1 MNSLTREH
9 PLKHPLR
16 LNTSSY
22 MNRIYIV
29 LICFFW
35 FVQAGLSQ
43 TKEEIIKQYQTGVFY
58 DENFEFDGKTL
69 TLPDLRTSYNKAS
82 TCYDEEEPIEEGIRF
97 YDCVVKEDG
106 EEYDLIISNREENS
120 FFATYISRLGRKNY
134 IKEVK
139 TRAITTKI
147 ENGRVSA
154 QCVCDFNTL
163 PDAFRQS
170 VFDIKC
176 HLITSETAALLNALY
191 TKENHNKPEIWNQFI
206 AYLNSREY
214 KREFTEM
221 TKVVYNDIFTSIN
234 KKINKRWYDKY
245 KRYDRSKVFSTLD
258 IIREMESEHNTIVKT
273 TTELLAFKPLA
284 KEIGINFLSKIGALG
299 ASDYG
304 KKKTYVDVNLL
315 ELNFD

>member
-1 MNSLTREH
+1 
-9 PLKHPLR
+9 
-16 LNTSSY
+16 
-22 MNRIYIV
+22 MNRLVSEHLSKQMVGLNIPSRMNKIYLV
-29 LICFFW
+29 LIALLW

-69 TLPDLRTSYNKAS
+69 ILPDLNESNSKTSV
-82 TCYDEEEPIEEGIRF
+82 CYEDEEPLDEGINF

-106 EEYDLIISNREENS
+106 EEYDLIISKREENS
-120 FFATYISRLGRKNY
+120 FFASYINNYGRKNY

-234 KKINKRWYDKY
+234 KKIFKRSYDKY

-304 KKKTYVDVNLL
+304 QKKTYVDVNLL